1 MTDLPLPTVP
11 PAKRKSTRALGILWR
26 DRSAMIGFAI
36 IFALVVLAVFA
47 PQIAP
52 FDPKAQSLLNV
63 LKPPSSAHWLGTD
76 EYGRDVLS
84 RLIYGTRPALMV
96 GVLAVLFGMCL
107 GIPIGIMAGFWMGW
121 FDRVVGWLVDIMLS
135 FPSLLLALM
144 IVALLGSSLPVLVIA
159 IGMSSI
165 PSFIRLARSST
176 LTVKNNEY
184 VAASRSF
191 GASDLRIMMRHIF
204 PNIMGPIIVMGT
216 LGIASAIREEAS
228 LSFLGLGI
236 QPPDA
241 SWGNIIRDGITYVL
255 QAPHL
260 AIAPGL
266 VLTLSVLAFNM
277 LGDTVRDMFDPRD
290 LASTATKR
298 TKK

>member
-1 MTDLPLPTVP
+1 MTDAALPA
-11 PAKRKSTRALGILWR
+11 PARRKSRTTRALGILWR
-26 DRSAMIGFAI
+26 DRSAMIGVAI
-36 IFALVVLAVFA
+36 IFAFVILAVFA

-52 FDPKAQSLLNV
+52 HDPRAQSLLNA
-63 LKPPSSAHWLGTD
+63 LRPPSAMHWLGTD
-76 EYGRDVLS
+76 EFGRDVLS
-84 RLIYGTRPALMV
+84 RIIFGTRPALLV
-96 GVLAVLFGMCL
+96 GVMAVLFGMVI

-121 FDRVVGWLVDIMLS
+121 FDRVIGWLVDIMLS

-176 LTVKNNEY
+176 LTVKNNEF

-191 GASDLRIMMRHIF
+191 GASDLRIMARHIF
-204 PNIMGPIIVMGT
+204 PNTIGPIIVMGT

-228 LSFLGLGI
+228 LSFLGLGV
-236 QPPDA
+236 QPPAA
-241 SWGNIIRDGITYVL
+241 SWGNIIRDGVTYVL

-298 TKK
+298 AKA

>member
-1 MTDLPLPTVP
+1 MTDTPI
-11 PAKRKSTRALGILWR
+11 PAAVRTKKRSRALGILWR
-26 DRSAMIGFAI
+26 DPSAMIGISIILLLVILA
-36 IFALVVLAVFA
+36 IFAPLVA
-47 PQIAP
+47 PY
-52 FDPKAQSLLNV
+52 DPKAQSLLNA
-63 LKPPSSAHWLGTD
+63 LNPPSAAHWLGTD

-84 RLIYGTRPALMV
+84 RIIFGTRPALLV
-96 GVLAVLFGMCL
+96 GVMAVLLGMCV

-144 IVALLGSSLPVLVIA
+144 IVALLGSSLPVLVVA

-191 GASDLRIMMRHIF
+191 GASDLRIMLRHIF

-236 QPPDA
+236 QPPDS

-260 AIAPGL
+260 AVAPGIT
-266 VLTLSVLAFNM
+266 LTLSVLAFNM

>member
-1 MTDLPLPTVP
+1 MTEATLPARPR
-11 PAKRKSTRALGILWR
+11 RKSARALGILWR
-26 DRSAMIGFAI
+26 DRSAMIGVSI
-36 IFALVVLAVFA
+36 ILALVILAVFA
-47 PQIAP
+47 EQIAP
-52 FDPKAQSLLNV
+52 YDPKAQSLMNA
-63 LKPPSSAHWLGTD
+63 LKSPSLAHWLGTD

-96 GVLAVLFGMCL
+96 GVLAVLFGMGI

-121 FDRVVGWLVDIMLS
+121 FDRVVGWVVDIMLS

-176 LTVKNNEY
+176 LTIKNNEF

-191 GASDLRIMMRHIF
+191 GASDLRIMLRHIF
-204 PNIMGPIIVMGT
+204 PNVIGPIIVMGT

-266 VLTLSVLAFNM
+266 ILTLSVLAFNM
-277 LGDTVRDMFDPRD
+277 LGDTIRDMFDPRD
-290 LASTATKR
+290 LASTATQR